1 MSIWLHWGFPPADRG
16 NWPAECFIIRQ
27 GIGRSHILPIV
38 LICIVADVILISCG
52 VLGMGKI
59 IGAIPGFVQTV
70 AWLGAGFLLWLGFKS
85 FRLRCTRVR

>member
-1 MSIWLHWGFPPADRG
+1 
-16 NWPAECFIIRQ
+16 
-27 GIGRSHILPIV
+27 V

-85 FRLRCTRVR
+85 FRLRCTRGAETGWLGGAGQEKAIRTILLVTLLNPMSGWIRSS